1 MSKLTKLVS
10 LDAQARARARE
21 ESELDQNAEPP
32 WMPLFRAAARKVLRA
47 LRRDSRHA
55 VAAEFAG
62 YSRGHF
68 QRILKKIQSDFAQC
82 FQACRAYRAKIR
94 M

>member
-10 LDAQARARARE
+10 FDTQARARARE

-47 LRRDSRHA
+47 LRRDSRYA
-55 VAAEFAG
+55 VARSVSGLPHRSF
-62 YSRGHF
+62 YRN
-68 QRILKKIQSDFAQC
+68 LKKIRSDFAQC
-82 FQACRAYRAKIR
+82 FQDYRAYRAKIR